1 MKLPKDVVNYVR
13 KKVIRCVATFV
24 VLETAA
30 LLTLALSWDYFA
42 AKTNPIFH
50 TLLVMVLCI
59 IPFVVAKVPWSLID
73 KSWNGV
79 VTEVYVKD
87 EMGTYTAYHGGH
99 PRPYPKYVIY
109 LKVRTSNGEEK
120 HIAVREFGLRVHVA
134 FPVPNEG
141 DVTKHI
147 DEYSVGDRVY
157 HFYGLKHYYIE
168 KQSFDMVE
176 CVVCGTQ
183 NHKDRDDCI
192 ECGHSIVK

>member
-1 MKLPKDVVNYVR
+1 MKLPKDVANYVR
-13 KKVIRCVATFV
+13 KKVIRCVAIFSA
-24 VLETAA
+24 LEIIA
-30 LLTLALSWDYFA
+30 LLTVVLSWKYFA
-42 AKTNPIFH
+42 AETNPVFH
-50 TLLVMVLCI
+50 TIFILVLCVT
-59 IPFVVAKVPWSLID
+59 PFLVTKFPWSIID
-73 KSWNGV
+73 KSWNGI

-87 EMGTYTAYHGGH
+87 EMGSYTAFKGGQ

-109 LKVRTSNGEEK
+109 LKVKTDSGEEK
-120 HIAVREFGLRVHVA
+120 RIAVREFGLRVHVG

-141 DVTKHI
+141 DVTKHV

>member
-24 VLETAA
+24 ALETAA

-59 IPFVVAKVPWSLID
+59 IPFVVAKFPWSLID

-87 EMGTYTAYHGGH
+87 EMGTYTAYNGGQ

-109 LKVRTSNGEEK
+109 LKVKTDSGEEK
-120 HIAVREFGLRVHVA
+120 RIAIREFGLRVQVG

-141 DVTKHI
+141 DVTKHV

-157 HFYGLKHYYIE
+157 HFYGLKHYYIV
-168 KQSFDMVE
+168 KQNYDMLE

-183 NHKDRDDCI
+183 NHSERDCCI